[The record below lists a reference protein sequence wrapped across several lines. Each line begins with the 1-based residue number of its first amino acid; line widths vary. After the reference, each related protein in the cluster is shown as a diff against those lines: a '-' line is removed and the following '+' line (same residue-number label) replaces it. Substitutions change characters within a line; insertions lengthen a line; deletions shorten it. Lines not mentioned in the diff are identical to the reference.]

1 MLFLQAQNSRL
12 NFLVLVALGRQLFTQ
27 AVFTV
32 ILPGQQ
38 VTLRRVMKDEQF
50 RLTGYVN
57 DAIAFDIGGSLRA
70 RQS

>member
-1 MLFLQAQNSRL
+1 MKSCRD
-12 NFLVLVALGRQLFTQ
+12 
-27 AVFTV
+27 
-32 ILPGQQ
+32 QQ

-57 DAIAFDIGGSLRA
+57 EEIAFDIGGSLRA